1 MPRKHLVASQTNK
14 KQQLQAKI
22 WLKAAREIKAAVK
35 IGGPDPQSN
44 FRLRAAIDK
53 AMENNLPKA
62 SIERNILGAS
72 KEPDDMQFYTYECYG
87 PQGSQFIVQVLTD
100 NEKRTI
106 SNLRGYLTKLNG
118 HLAKSNS
125 VLHFFTKRGFYNIA
139 KGNLNYDNVLETLLD
154 CQIIDIIENEDY
166 FQILVEPD
174 QFFNVKKTIQEMNFQ
189 ILESGIDLLPNEEIN
204 ISSEEI
210 MTKISRF
217 IDNCDNDDDIQ
228 SVTTN
233 VVLP

>member
-35 IGGPDPQSN
+35 IGGPNPKSN

-53 AMENNLPKA
+53 AIENNLPKA
-62 SIERNILGAS
+62 SIERNIQGAT
-72 KEPDDMQFYTYECYG
+72 KEPDNMHFFAYECYG
-87 PQGSQFIVQVLTD
+87 PQGSQFIVQALTD

-118 HLAKSNS
+118 QLAKNNS
-125 VLHFFTKRGFYNIA
+125 VMHFFTKRAFYNIA
-139 KGNLNYDNVLETLLD
+139 KGNLNYDNILENLLNF
-154 CQIIDIIENEDY
+154 QIIDIIENEDY
-166 FQILVEPD
+166 FQVLAEPNY
-174 QFFNVKKTIQEMNFQ
+174 FFDIKNAIQSKNMP
-189 ILESGIDLLPNEEIN
+189 IIESGIDLLPNEVIN
-204 ISSEEI
+204 ISSDEI
-210 MTKISRF
+210 LTKITRF
-217 IDNCDNDDDIQ
+217 IDACDNDDDIQ